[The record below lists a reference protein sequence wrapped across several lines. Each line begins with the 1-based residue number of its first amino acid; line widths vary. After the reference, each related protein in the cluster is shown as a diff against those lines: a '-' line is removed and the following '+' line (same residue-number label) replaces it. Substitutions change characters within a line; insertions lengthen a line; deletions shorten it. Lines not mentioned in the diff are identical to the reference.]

1 MPTVNDSGVARDRTV
16 VLVHPCVTA
25 RWSVQPWC
33 DLPLELIAVGSPL
46 ARKGYRVRI
55 IDQRVDPNWREAL
68 VGELARNP
76 VCVGVTST
84 TGPQLRHALDVSQIV
99 KAHGDVPVVW
109 GGVHATLLPEQTLE
123 RPEIDFVVQGEGERS
138 FDELVAA
145 LERGGPVGD
154 IAGVWA
160 KRGGR
165 IVHGAPRPFI
175 DLNAEPPLAY
185 DLVDVARYTR
195 TVFGVKRLSFSTSRG
210 CSYPCAFCYS
220 TIVHKRHFRA
230 LSPDVALAHI
240 KDFTGRYGVRG
251 LFPTDANFFLDL
263 DRARAILEGVVREQL
278 GLVFTRLHIRF
289 DTLRRLTGEDL
300 TLFERAG
307 VKCLALGVESGSERI
322 RTLLRK
328 PIDEGELHAV
338 NARFRSSPIMPM
350 YFFMLGFP
358 TETTPELRAT
368 VDLFMRLASDN
379 PRAYV
384 SVNTYAPFPGTELF
398 DLAVSEG
405 LTPPARMEDWFSFS
419 YRNLGANGA
428 WLSAPMRK
436 AVAMLDFCSFFAS
449 DRGYVT
455 PFKQTHR
462 LATAAARVYAPVARF
477 RMRHMIHQAPI
488 EIAAA
493 RKLGLYGHAD

>member
-1 MPTVNDSGVARDRTV
+1 M
-16 VLVHPCVTA
+16 LVHPCATA
-25 RWSVQPWC
+25 RRSVQPWC

-55 IDQRVDPNWREAL
+55 IDQRVDAEWRETL
-68 VGELARNP
+68 ERELARNP

-109 GGVHATLLPEQTLE
+109 GGIHATLLPEQTLE
-123 RPEIDFVVQGEGERS
+123 RPEIDFVVQGEGERT

-154 IAGVWA
+154 IAGVWR
-160 KRGGR
+160 KDDGR
-165 IVHGAPRPFI
+165 VVHGAPRPFI
-175 DLNAEPPLAY
+175 DLNAEPPLEY

-220 TIVHKRHFRA
+220 TVVHKRHFRA
-230 LSPDVALAHI
+230 LSPDVALEHLKA
-240 KDFTGRYGVRG
+240 FTGRYGVRG

-289 DTLRRLTGEDL
+289 DTLRRLTDEDL
-300 TLFERAG
+300 KLFERAG

-338 NARFRSSPIMPM
+338 NARFRSSTIMPM

-358 TETTPELRAT
+358 TETQARAEGHGRP
-368 VDLFMRLASDN
+368 LHAASPSDN

-428 WLSAPMRK
+428 WLSDPVRK

-455 PFKQTHR
+455 PFKQTHQ
-462 LATAAARVYAPVARF
+462 LATAAARLYAPIARF
-477 RMRHMIHQAPI
+477 RMRHMLHHAPV

-493 RKLGLYGHAD
+493 RTLGLYGNAD